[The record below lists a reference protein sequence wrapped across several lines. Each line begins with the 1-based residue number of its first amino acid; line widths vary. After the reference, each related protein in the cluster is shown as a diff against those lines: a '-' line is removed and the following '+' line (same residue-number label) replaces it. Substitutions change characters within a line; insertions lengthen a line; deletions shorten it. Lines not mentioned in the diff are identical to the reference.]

1 MIGQQIGRYRIER
14 EIGRGGMGVVYEGTQ
29 VTLDRRVAIKM
40 LASHL
45 ADADS
50 SARFQ
55 REALTLAKLAHP
67 NIIHIYDVEEFQ
79 GSQFIVME
87 YVGGGSFGDLLEKS
101 PVLPPD
107 RVVGVL
113 APVLGGLAAAH
124 EKGIVHRDIKP
135 DNILFSDSGRPKL
148 TDFGIAHMRGANSKT
163 RTGVML
169 GTPYYMSPEQARGR
183 PVTPASDLYAT
194 GVVMYEA
201 LTGRVPFVAEDAVS
215 VALMH
220 VQDEAEPIE
229 NIRPEIPSALCDV
242 VRRAMAKDP
251 ADRFESAAAM
261 EDALLS
267 GGWAPR
273 TSGSGAAVSVAA
285 TSHDSAAVT
294 SGATVAGASDTGSR
308 LAGLSDSVSKLGQG
322 TTGIFAATGTFL
334 RRPAWR
340 GMPMA
345 FWLGAAAVAAVALV
359 GGVQAMSS
367 GGGTPGSSSATIS
380 EGDATAT
387 SGPGEGRRRGNTM
400 ADLPA
405 ERQATRLTP
414 DQSRGLGTPG
424 SDDNQIQSG
433 PSQPERQERDP
444 TPEPEPDRADPIVPV
459 DPDPEPELD
468 KPEDVVE
475 EPDDSAWQATASREI
490 RAVIDRQGRGLE
502 NQNRSLFLRDMHPSV
517 KAEAAENYDLAVA
530 AADGFEVE
538 ASNIEIAFEGRD
550 AAVVVF
556 MARISMI
563 DRATGFGSTADSQ
576 EVWYLVQEGG
586 RWWIVG
592 WEEA

>member
-1 MIGQQIGRYRIER
+1 MIGQQIGRYRVER

-79 GSQFIVME
+79 GSQFIIME
-87 YVGGGSFGDLLEKS
+87 YVGGGSFGDLLEGS

-183 PVTPASDLYAT
+183 PVTPASDLYAV

-220 VQDEAEPIE
+220 VQDDAEPIE
-229 NIRPEIPSALCDV
+229 NVRPEVPTGLCEV

-261 EDALLS
+261 EDALLA

-285 TSHDSAAVT
+285 TSHDGTVAAP
-294 SGATVAGASDTGSR
+294 GATVAGGADTGSR
-308 LAGLSDSVSKLGQG
+308 LAALSDSVSKLGQG
-322 TTGIFAATGTFL
+322 TTGILAATGTFL

-345 FWLGAAAVAAVALV
+345 FWLGAVAVAAVALV
-359 GGVQAMSS
+359 GGVQAMTS
-367 GGGTPGSSSATIS
+367 GGGGAGTSGTIS
-380 EGDATAT
+380 DGDPTAT

-400 ADLPA
+400 ADLPT
-405 ERQATRLTP
+405 ERRANPLTP
-414 DQSRGLGTPG
+414 NQSRGLGTPG
-424 SDDNQIQSG
+424 DDDNQIQPG
-433 PSQPERQERDP
+433 PSESDRRDPDP
-444 TPEPEPDRADPIVPV
+444 TPEPERERVEPIVPV
-459 DPDPEPELD
+459 DPDPDPDFD

-475 EPDDSAWQATASREI
+475 ERDDSAWQATASREI

-502 NQNRSLFLRDMHPSV
+502 NENRSLFLRDFHPSV
-517 KAEAAENYDLAVA
+517 KAEAARNYDIVVA
-530 AADGFEVE
+530 AATDFEVE
-538 ASNIEIAFEGRD
+538 ASDIQIAFDGRTE
-550 AAVVVF
+550 AVVVF
-556 MARISMI
+556 NARISLL
-563 DRATGFGSTADSQ
+563 DRRSGQGATDDSQ

-592 WEEA
+592 WEGP